1 VALVRLDRPPANAL
15 DPGLLAESASFV
27 AELRS
32 SDPGAVVV
40 TGRPGFFSAGVDLK
54 VAPSLDA
61 AGQAAMVEG
70 INRLF
75 ADWYSLP
82 RPLVCAVNGHAIAG
96 GMILALCGDW
106 RVGCEVG
113 KLGLTE
119 LRAGIAYPAAAMAV
133 VRAELSAAAARR
145 LVLRAEL
152 VSPAEALALDVLDE
166 LVEQA
171 SVLDRALEVAS
182 SLAQLPRSAYPVV
195 KQQLRRETLDQLAA
209 VLDGRTDPVA
219 SGWVS
224 DEARAASA
232 GILRD

>member
-1 VALVRLDRPPANAL
+1 
-15 DPGLLAESASFV
+15 V

-32 SDPGAVVV
+32 SDPGAVVI

-61 AGQAAMVEG
+61 AEQAAMVEG

-75 ADWYSLP
+75 ADWYSFP

-119 LRAGIAYPAAAMAV
+119 LRAGIAYPACAIAV
-133 VRAELSAAAARR
+133 VKAELGAAAARR

-152 VSPAEALALDVLDE
+152 ISPSEALAIGALDE
-166 LVEQA
+166 LVSPD
-171 SVLDRALEVAS
+171 SVLDRALEVAAEM
-182 SLAQLPRSAYPVV
+182 AQLPRSAYPVV

-209 VLDGRTDPVA
+209 VLDGRSDPVA

-224 DEARAASA
+224 DETRAASGA
-232 GILRD
+232 ILRD